1 VGDAAGLVQQTSGEG
16 IYWAMK
22 SGEMAAR
29 AIAKHLDAPTAAN
42 LRRDYDAPWWR
53 AYRSTYLFLQFLQRI
68 SYNSDLQREIFAAM
82 CDDPDVQRLTF
93 DSYLN
98 KRIVPVPW
106 LVQLG
111 ITKHWLETAL
121 REWQQLRRKQVV
133 HSPA

>member
-1 VGDAAGLVQQTSGEG
+1 
-16 IYWAMK
+16 
-22 SGEMAAR
+22 
-29 AIAKHLDAPTAAN
+29 
-42 LRRDYDAPWWR
+42 
-53 AYRSTYLFLQFLQRI
+53 
-68 SYNSDLQREIFAAM
+68 M